1 VLLFFF
7 WYCHKRG
14 KEVRLEKE
22 EKEKTVDSNGRIV
35 ELEDDAMLPPPGAE
49 AGAMPAMNEPERIN
63 ATLMRDV
70 GTQQVPASGPVEE
83 PVVES
88 HAH

>member
-22 EKEKTVDSNGRIV
+22 EKERMVDSNGRIV
-35 ELEDDAMLPPPGAE
+35 ELEDDAMLPPHRPD
-49 AGAMPAMNEPERIN
+49 AGAVPALNEPGPVD
-63 ATLMRDV
+63 APLRDV
-70 GTQQVPASGPVEE
+70 GAQN
-83 PVVES
+83 
-88 HAH
+88 